1 MDYFTSFFRASQRSA
16 RKLLLG
22 ELLTKTPASRCR
34 SLHPKRTWH
43 RLVRMEQLEMRA
55 MLSASPIDGRPY
67 FDIGPS
73 DGIALDQP
81 RVTVQLIDEAE
92 NIIGPST
99 FNSWLLDTGAN
110 TILGFQTAVGDMKG
124 PPAYQTDGQFE
135 ELGVGGSSLY
145 DISKSYRFDFAGEN
159 GIRNTLP
166 DTRIITDAT
175 RDVSIAG
182 PYGIV
187 GMPAMT
193 ERVTT
198 LDFTPWTTI
207 EGLDLFMKVE
217 FRNDVP
223 AYSGPRY
230 TIALDNRHEYF
241 PEPYVVPAGNPPPAW
256 ADIPYLSAQL
266 LHNGRTS
273 SGNFILDTGAQVSI
287 LNRRMAFELG
297 LDTNNDGELD
307 NKDAS
312 YARNET
318 ISGIGGSTDV
328 PVFLIDEVHVPTEEG
343 PDMVWTDLQWLIL
356 DIDPGIDA
364 VFGFDNMT
372 SGWIEAFGKD
382 GNSGYIMQSHL
393 DFRNY
398 EATGQGKM
406 YIDVNPEIGGAVDP
420 NGPGAAI
427 DESGGLTS
435 VSEIGVTDTYTLR
448 LNTAPA
454 ANVRVTLDSPDDQQ
468 ATAVDANNPS
478 HNYLD
483 FTPLNWS
490 IPQTVLVS
498 ALDDSTQ
505 QSFHR
510 TFVRHTST
518 SSDPAYQA
526 VGMPRVVINITD
538 NDFPGVMLIPSDGAT
553 EVTEGGATDTYQ
565 IVLTFPPAMPVTI
578 TMANV
583 QNQVTATALVGG
595 GNSLVFTPGNWDVP
609 QTVLVTAVD
618 DAFSEG
624 TLKTYISHSLTT
636 EDTDFQLAFIL
647 QEVVTIN
654 DNDVADTT
662 PPRVLDVQVGSS
674 RWSAPFIDAVDG
686 GGIASGNG
694 RGLSLAG
701 PEQLRNLP
709 WINIDR
715 LYIQFSED
723 VADSLSPSKIALVG
737 TNLANYMPGVTLAYG
752 EDGTNVATLRFA
764 TPIAN
769 DSLILSLLDT
779 ITDAAGNPLDGEWSD
794 AVSTSSGNGT
804 AGGRFDFRLD
814 VLPGDV
820 DNSGGVSSIDLYDVY
835 GMWGTVVHEKNDA
848 YFDVDGNGGIIS
860 IDLYEAFKWYGRI
873 LPPPPAPFV
882 FASLFSAAAPVSAET
897 AHVKPSSPPLLRA
910 PLNSAANSRLR
921 TAHVLLQN
929 RLNSGPV
936 ESELRFCP
944 QELVAPQPRHA
955 VLPLSAR
962 DDWFAALDDLSQISG
977 YNVRRN
983 TNQPESTPTIA
994 PPVSVVPERRERR
1007 IQPRGARGRVES
1019 PDSALDFEL
1028 GIVTRFPSDLSYES

>member
-1 MDYFTSFFRASQRSA
+1 
-16 RKLLLG
+16 
-22 ELLTKTPASRCR
+22 
-34 SLHPKRTWH
+34 
-43 RLVRMEQLEMRA
+43 MRA
-55 MLSASPIDGRPY
+55 MLSASPIGGRPY
-67 FDIGPS
+67 FDVGPS
-73 DGIALDQP
+73 DGVAWDQP
-81 RVTVQLIDEAE
+81 RVTVQLIDDAD

-110 TILGFQTAVGDMKG
+110 TILGFQTAVGDMSG
-124 PPAYQTDGQFE
+124 PPEYQTDGHFE

-145 DISKSYRFDFAGEN
+145 DISKSYQFDFAGES

-175 RDVSIAG
+175 RDVSIFG

-198 LDFTPWTTI
+198 FDFTPWTTI
-207 EGLDLFMKVE
+207 VGLDLFMKVD

-230 TIALDNRHEYF
+230 TIDVDNRHEYF
-241 PEPYVVPAGNPPPAW
+241 PESSVVPIGHSPPAW
-256 ADIPYLSAQL
+256 ADIPYLDATL
-266 LHNGRTS
+266 LNNGQTS
-273 SGNFILDTGAQVSI
+273 SGNFIFDSGAQVSI

-297 LDTNNDGELD
+297 LDTNNDGKLD
-307 NKDAS
+307 SQDAS
-312 YARNET
+312 YARSET
-318 ISGIGGSTDV
+318 ISGIGGSTSV

-343 PDMVWTDLQWLIL
+343 PDLVWTDLQWLVL

-372 SGWIEAFGKD
+372 SGWIEAAMTD
-382 GNSGYIMQSHL
+382 GQSGYIMQSHL

-398 EATGQGKM
+398 ETTGKGKI
-406 YIDVNPEIGGAVDP
+406 YLDINPEIDGVVDP

-427 DESGGLTS
+427 EESGGLTS
-435 VSEIGVTDTYTLR
+435 VSETGVTDTYTLR
-448 LNTAPA
+448 LTTAPT
-454 ANVRVTLDSPDDQQ
+454 ANVRVTLASPDDQQ
-468 ATAVDANNPS
+468 ATAVDAANPS
-478 HNYLD
+478 HDYLD
-483 FTPLNWS
+483 FTPQNWS

-498 ALDDSTQ
+498 AIDDATQ
-505 QSFHR
+505 ESFHR
-510 TFVRHTST
+510 TFVRHTS
-518 SSDPAYQA
+518 SSTDPAYQA

-538 NDFPGVMLIPSDGAT
+538 NDFPGVMLIPTGGAT

-565 IVLTFPPAMPVTI
+565 IVLTFPPTKPVTI

-595 GNSLVFTPGNWDVP
+595 ASSLVFTPENWDVP

-636 EDTDFQLAFIL
+636 EDTDYQQAFIL

-674 RWSAPFIDAVDG
+674 SWATPFIDAVDG
-686 GGIASGNG
+686 GGIDSGNG
-694 RGLSLAG
+694 RGMSLAG
-701 PEQLRNLP
+701 PDQLKNLP

-723 VADSLSPSKIALVG
+723 VADSLSPAKIALVG
-737 TNLANYMPGVTLAYG
+737 SNLANYMPGVTLAYG
-752 EDGTNVATLRFA
+752 ADGPNVATLRFDA
-764 TPIAN
+764 PIAN

-779 ITDAAGNPLDGEWSD
+779 ITDAAGNHLDGEWSD
-794 AVSTSSGNGT
+794 ASSTRSGDGT

-820 DNSGGVSSIDLYDVY
+820 DNNGGVNSTDIYKDY
-835 GMWGTVVHEKNDA
+835 GMFGTVVHVKSDA
-848 YFDVDGNGGIIS
+848 YFDVNGNGGVNSTDIYNAYSWFGI
-860 IDLYEAFKWYGRI
+860 I
-873 LPPPPAPFV
+873 LPPPPTPAA
-882 FASLFSAAAPVSAET
+882 FASP
-897 AHVKPSSPPLLRA
+897 PSISSQASRPTPSVNPPDLTSVFTT
-910 PLNSAANSRLR
+910 LNSGANSRLR
-921 TAHVLLQN
+921 TAQALLQD
-929 RLNSGPV
+929 RLNSLSV
-936 ESELRFCP
+936 ESELLFCP
-944 QELVAPQPRHA
+944 QELVAPPASQAAPA
-955 VLPLSAR
+955 PADTVWE
-962 DDWFAALDDLSQISG
+962 DWFEVLNNLPESSD
-977 YNVRRN
+977 YNVHPEAR
-983 TNQPESTPTIA
+983 QPIIAATIA
-994 PPVSVVPERRERR
+994 PPSIVIPEGRERK
-1007 IQPRGARGRVES
+1007 IHSRGLEES
-1019 PDSALDFEL
+1019 PDSTVEIETDIA
-1028 GIVTRFPSDLSYES
+1028 TSFPSV